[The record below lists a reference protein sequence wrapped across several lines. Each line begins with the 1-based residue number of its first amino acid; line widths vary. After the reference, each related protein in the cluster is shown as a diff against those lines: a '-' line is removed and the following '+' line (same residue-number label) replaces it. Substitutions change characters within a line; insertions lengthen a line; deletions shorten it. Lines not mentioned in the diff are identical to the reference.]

1 MDYGLW
7 IMDYGK
13 NKQFYIAMP
22 LIDFCIVFS
31 NPLGVTLCRKALLQ
45 SLNRMKGLSS
55 FERAKAL
62 VFLLVE
68 WKVILS
74 Y

>member
-1 MDYGLW
+1 
-7 IMDYGK
+7 MDYGK

-31 NPLGVTLCRKALLQ
+31 NPLGVALCRKTLLQ
-45 SLNRMKGLSS
+45 LLKRIKFTSF
-55 FERAKAL
+55 FERVKTL
-62 VFLLVE
+62 VFLLIE